1 MPRVRKHLGWVTAL
15 VLPGIAAAQTR
26 LSPALATM
34 DIAPAGLTLT
44 KGGDLRFPEGFP
56 GQGSVNDNAAATW
69 SVSNPQGVSLS
80 ISFALPTALSG
91 PGTST
96 IPLTYG
102 STSGAHTLSP
112 PGTQVLFNPTAGTTV
127 TGASASGTI
136 FLGQS
141 FGGAADFVTAT
152 VGTVPSGN
160 YRATI
165 VLTVAVL

>member
-69 SVSNPQGVSLS
+69 RVSNPQGVSLS

-91 PGTST
+91 PGPPASRDWAGIPQRGKRRARGARRPPQQAAHSDRRYLHAT
-96 IPLTYG
+96 IP
-102 STSGAHTLSP
+102 AP
-112 PGTQVLFNPTAGTTV
+112 
-127 TGASASGTI
+127 
-136 FLGQS
+136 
-141 FGGAADFVTAT
+141 AALISNA
-152 VGTVPSGN
+152 
-160 YRATI
+160 
-165 VLTVAVL
+165 